1 MVISDTKY
9 RFCLKVSS
17 FLNRGS
23 LYIAKDIDIISNLT
37 KAIKKDV
44 FFLVSPA
51 IIMHLSGTLT
61 GPNT

>member
-9 RFCLKVSS
+9 RFCLKGSS
-17 FLNRGS
+17 FVNRGS